1 MNFTKDVWK
10 PLPMPVKV
18 VAIGLAGFGAYKGG
32 KALWKKL
39 NPGDQEQEA
48 AAAQT
53 EAERILKAN
62 ASLPADQRTVA
73 SYSPAQMKTF
83 ANTLFSAMDGA
94 GTDEAAVLGVF
105 KQMNNDLD
113 FLFLID
119 AFGVRHGSSW
129 FATSTDSGL
138 SDWLQ
143 SDGLTT
149 AVNSLLE
156 TRAKITYRF

>member
-1 MNFTKDVWK
+1 MGFKKDIWQ
-10 PLPMPVKV
+10 PLPPLAKG
-18 VAIGLAGFGAYKGG
+18 AIVLGGAFLGYKGG

-62 ASLPADQRTVA
+62 ANLPADQRTLA

-83 ANTLFSAMDGA
+83 ANTLYSAMDGV

-105 KQMNNDLD
+105 KQLNNDLD
-113 FLFLID
+113 LLYLID
-119 AFGVRHGSSW
+119 AFGTRTGSSW
-129 FATSTDSGL
+129 LATGTASGL

-143 SDGLTT
+143 SDGLT
-149 AVNSLLE
+149 APVNAMLN
-156 TRAKITYRF
+156 TKAKITFRF